1 MRYASGQDPLAESLV
16 HPLSQVVGPDLS
28 LACRRVRLAAAHA
41 IDVQAI
47 NEAERLG
54 FPRLTGS
61 IVPRPFDFAMAIWPP
76 ALCPTVMLGDFV
88 SGGLGTALERIGPR
102 PRRRLSPYRRN
113 LAYWSSMGRMV
124 SRPSDGRRRITR
136 VAPISW

>member
-1 MRYASGQDPLAESLV
+1 LSLAFTPQSSRCWKKYRPFEANSEISRNSFVNILLTPGLQGRFRIQYASGQDPLTESLV

-54 FPRLTGS
+54 FSRLTGS
-61 IVPRPFDFAMAIWPP
+61 IVPQPFDFAMAIWPP

-88 SGGLGTALERIGPR
+88 SGARGSVP
-102 PRRRLSPYRRN
+102 
-113 LAYWSSMGRMV
+113 V
-124 SRPSDGRRRITR
+124 
-136 VAPISW
+136 